1 MFRSHPKST
10 PKAEFQRLKIC
21 CGYTDTYI
29 VTSQDAKKTIRG
41 IPAIAT
47 SAAWKA
53 AADGSL
59 EQILEQKSRQ
69 ARCCNSNAELIRSH
83 FVMITNYVQ
92 ESNMDAFLRNMDSS
106 SRCFRDWARLE
117 SISFQTRAV
126 GFVSLCNRFSDSDI
140 IFDFL
145 IFSLHERWWESF
157 SCPSCRASGRT
168 LHPVFRTRRFA
179 REGTWNDKVVG
190 FNNRTVQCTANSS
203 KNSGMQH
210 DAAKLLSL
218 VVSTTGTAL
227 TSKSCIWYAY
237 TADHNMISI

>member
-1 MFRSHPKST
+1 MHTPMFRSHPKST

-29 VTSQDAKKTIRG
+29 IHLEMPKKTIRG

-47 SAAWKA
+47 SAASKA

-69 ARCCNSNAELIRSH
+69 APCCNSNAELIRSH

-92 ESNMDAFLRNMDSS
+92 ESNMDEFLRNMDSS

-117 SISFQTRAV
+117 SVFKRELSDLCFATDSLIQISY
-126 GFVSLCNRFSDSDI
+126 LN

-157 SCPSCRASGRT
+157 SCPSCASGRT
-168 LHPVFRTRRFA
+168 LHWVFRTRRFGKGHGTTKLWA
-179 REGTWNDKVVG
+179 STIERFNAPRTQAKTQEG
-190 FNNRTVQCTANSS
+190 S
-203 KNSGMQH
+203 MQQ
-210 DAAKLLSL
+210 SFW
-218 VVSTTGTAL
+218 V
-227 TSKSCIWYAY
+227 
-237 TADHNMISI
+237 